1 MRVFAP
7 AVRSHWRFRSLYGN
21 EAYGPISTSR
31 LSIGRPITD
40 QPPTTLTRP
49 GTKGPA
55 SPGHAPPP
63 GVAARA
69 GSERRAHSASSAR
82 IASRLRRAILE
93 GEYGYGERLP
103 PERELSARFGAAR
116 GTVRAALDR
125 LAALD
130 FIVRRVGSGTF
141 VRYRG
146 HADQEDVAVLTSPLE
161 LIDVRMAI
169 EPPMVRL
176 AVLHANAQDLGRM
189 AEALARVEAG
199 ELDAR
204 TFSHCDEA
212 FHLSIAA
219 STHNPLLMWLYRQ
232 LNDVRAH
239 AQWSAR
245 RDTVLS
251 AERMTHYNRQ
261 HRELY
266 SRIASRDVEG
276 AVRVISGHLEQ
287 ARSDLMG
294 A

>member
-1 MRVFAP
+1 MRQAAKQTP
-7 AVRSHWRFRSLYGN
+7 NRA
-21 EAYGPISTSR
+21 A
-31 LSIGRPITD
+31 
-40 QPPTTLTRP
+40 
-49 GTKGPA
+49 
-55 SPGHAPPP
+55 
-63 GVAARA
+63 AARTGTG
-69 GSERRAHSASSAR
+69 GSGSHTASSAR
-82 IASRLRRAILE
+82 IASQLRLAILE
-93 GEYGYGERLP
+93 GEYTYGERLP
-103 PERELSARFGAAR
+103 PERELCVEFGAAR

-125 LAALD
+125 LASLD

-146 HADQEDVAVLTSPLE
+146 HAGQEDVAVLTSPLE

-176 AVLHANAQDLGRM
+176 AVLHANAQDIERM

-199 ELDAR
+199 GHDAKA
-204 TFSHCDEA
+204 FSHGDEA

-239 AQWSAR
+239 SQWSAR
-245 RDTVLS
+245 RDTILS
-251 AERMTHYNRQ
+251 PERMAQYNRQ

-266 SRIASRDVEG
+266 SRIASRDIDG
-276 AVRVISGHLEQ
+276 AVRIISVHLEK
-287 ARSDLMG
+287 ARADLMG